1 MNEMISWNWRPH
13 EKSSGALLRLGYSQK
28 QLNDTGKT
36 SNNARIVYVD
46 VKEKYGNTLYY
57 PACEN
62 GLRFADMTG
71 NKTLRMVDLNNIK
84 ALGFTVQALAPEL
97 GV

>member
-1 MNEMISWNWRPH
+1 MKTDERPVIEM
-13 EKSSGALLRLGYSQK
+13 
-28 QLNDTGKT
+28 TGKT
-36 SNNARIVYVD
+36 SSNARIVYVD

-97 GV
+97 VV

>member
-1 MNEMISWNWRPH
+1 MKTDGRPAIKML
-13 EKSSGALLRLGYSQK
+13 EKSSS
-28 QLNDTGKT
+28 
-36 SNNARIVYVD
+36 NARVVYVD

-71 NKTLRMVDLNNIK
+71 NKTLRMADLNNIK

-97 GV
+97 VV

>member
-1 MNEMISWNWRPH
+1 MKTDERPVIEM
-13 EKSSGALLRLGYSQK
+13 
-28 QLNDTGKT
+28 TGKT

-57 PACEN
+57 PVCEN